1 MLQILDPHEDVCS
14 EEGEQCN
21 DYLRLRRLDIS
32 CVLKCIDCCCKVS
45 LIRNVINATHIH
57 TYTRIHAHN
66 AHINTHV
73 HVCMCVCVLFICV
86 CVCIHVHTH
95 SHIHRKAVGQQ
106 IYSERSFAIG
116 TTLNSC
122 IAFLTFVQF

>member
-66 AHINTHV
+66 AHINTHA

-95 SHIHRKAVGQQ
+95 SHICNDDVNSRASPD
-106 IYSERSFAIG
+106 IERRASESP
-116 TTLNSC
+116 
-122 IAFLTFVQF
+122 LTPLFM